1 VITSEQKEGRD
12 VVPGERDL
20 ARLLLRERTLR
31 FLGEL
36 DQAMQPLSEP
46 AELMACAARCL
57 GEHLGVHRC
66 AYADVEADEDTFVIT
81 GDYVRDTFSIVG
93 RFRMSDFGAEVL
105 RRMRANEPYVID
117 DVETDERAGSD
128 LTSYHQ
134 TDIRSVICVP
144 LHKEGHFAAAMAV
157 HQKTPRC
164 WTPDEVELV
173 QMVAGRCWESL
184 ERGRV
189 VRSLRASD
197 QRLRLAQRAGRVG
210 VFDWLIQEERVVWS
224 PELERLYGMP
234 EGSFEGTFD
243 AWSQRVVP
251 EDAERVQAGVEE
263 CLRQRLT
270 DFDYEFRAVLPDGS
284 HRWLAGQSQFLYD
297 GEGRPLRMIGVNVDI
312 AERRRIAEEREKLLE
327 TERQAR
333 AEAERV
339 SRLKDEF
346 LATLSHELRTPL
358 NAILGWAQMLQGRER
373 REEILDQGLTIIE
386 RNARLQ
392 TRLIEDLLDMSRIV
406 SGKVRLDVQG
416 VDLAAVV
423 EAAVGAIAP
432 SAEAK
437 GVRIEQ
443 VIDPAPGPVSGDPGR
458 LQQVL
463 WNLLSN
469 AVKFT
474 PRGGK
479 VQIVLRQSGSSLE
492 VSVSDTGIGIPR
504 DFLPHVF
511 ERFRQ
516 ADASSTRMHGGLGL
530 GLSIVKQL
538 VELHGGSVRGESEGE
553 GKGATFTVVL
563 PLALV
568 KHGLDRRAAA
578 EQDWEVPSLAGISV
592 LVVDDEPDARD
603 LIQRILADADAGV
616 VTVSS
621 AAEGVEEIR
630 RRRPDVLLSDIGM
643 PEVDGYEFIRRVR
656 VLGEEYR
663 RIPAVALTAF
673 ARSEDRRR
681 AMLAGFQMHL
691 AKPVEPAE
699 LVAVVASLVGR
710 TAGP

>member
-1 VITSEQKEGRD
+1 MITSEQKEVQEEEAVD
-12 VVPGERDL
+12 VD
-20 ARLLLRERTLR
+20 RLLLRERTLR
-31 FLGEL
+31 FLIEL
-36 DQAMQPLSEP
+36 DQTMQPLSEP
-46 AELMACAARCL
+46 AELMACAARML
-57 GEHLGVHRC
+57 GEHLAVDRC
-66 AYADVEADEDTFVIT
+66 AYAEVEADEDTFVIT

-105 RRMRANEPYVID
+105 RRMRANQPYVVD

-128 LTSYHQ
+128 LTFYHQ

-144 LHKEGHFAAAMAV
+144 LHKAGHFAAAMAV
-157 HQKTPRC
+157 HQKAPRC

-173 QMVAGRCWESL
+173 QRVASRCWESL

-210 VFDWLIQEERVVWS
+210 VFDWLIQEDRVVWS

-234 EGSFEGTFD
+234 EGSFEGSFSG
-243 AWSQRVVP
+243 WSQRVVP

-263 CLRQRLT
+263 CLRQRRT
-270 DFDYEFRAVLPDGS
+270 DYDYEFRAVLPDGT
-284 HRWLAGQSQFLYD
+284 HRWLAGQSQFFYD

-312 AERRRIAEEREKLLE
+312 AERRRIAEEREALLE

-339 SRLKDEF
+339 NRLKDEF

-358 NAILGWAQMLQGRER
+358 NAILGWAQILQGKER

-437 GVRIEQ
+437 GVRIEK
-443 VIDPAPGPVSGDPGR
+443 VVDPSPGPVSGDPGR

-469 AVKFT
+469 SVKFT
-474 PRGGK
+474 PRGGR
-479 VQIVLRQSGSSLE
+479 VQIVLRRAGSSVE
-492 VSVSDTGIGIPR
+492 VSVCDTGIGIPR

-538 VELHGGSVRGESEGE
+538 VELHGGTVRAESEGE
-553 GKGATFTVVL
+553 GKGATFTVAL
-563 PLALV
+563 PLALIRHDV
-568 KHGLDRRAAA
+568 EPGTAAA
-578 EQDWEVPSLAGISV
+578 DWETPSLAGVSV
-592 LVVDDEPDARD
+592 LVIDDEEDTRD
-603 LIQRILADADAGV
+603 LLRRILTDREAEV
-616 VTVSS
+616 VTASS
-621 AAEGVEEIR
+621 AVEGMEAIR
-630 RRRPDVLLSDIGM
+630 RRPPQVLLSDVGM
-643 PEVDGYEFIRRVR
+643 PEVDGYELIRRVR
-656 VLGEEYR
+656 ALGDEYR

-691 AKPVEPAE
+691 SKPVEPAE
-699 LVAVVASLVGR
+699 LVAVVASLAGR
-710 TAGP
+710 TAG